1 MDAKTGVSPLACNA
15 SAATTPRRPC
25 YADGRIYFQSE
36 EGKTIVITP
45 GRTFQRLAEN
55 QLNGSTLASIG
66 VSDGS
71 LYIRSDSHLYRLAT
85 R

>member
-1 MDAKTGVSPLACNA
+1 MDAKTGVTHWRERLGGAHSASPI
-15 SAATTPRRPC
+15 

-36 EGKTIVITP
+36 DGKTIVIAP

-55 QLNGSTLASIG
+55 QLNGLTLASIG

-71 LYIRSDSHLYRLAT
+71 LFIRSDSHLYRIAT